1 MRTLERN
8 KQKIYYALYVSKTDV
23 VDENGNY
30 TGGQELTYGD
40 IYDKMINVSPA
51 KGTTEV
57 EQFGLNSD
65 YSKTLVTCDMS
76 CPINEDSVLWI
87 GIEPYVTEN
96 DETVIVPPNY
106 KVTKVARSI
115 NSITYAVI
123 EAKMSD
129 D

>member
-1 MRTLERN
+1 MRSLERN

-65 YSKTLVTCDMS
+65 YSKTLVTCDMRLS
-76 CPINEDSVLWI
+76 QVVKPFVSWSSELVHEQIVDIRSRQKCRLKSQVVAGHGSIQDSL
-87 GIEPYVTEN
+87 
-96 DETVIVPPNY
+96 
-106 KVTKVARSI
+106 
-115 NSITYAVI
+115 
-123 EAKMSD
+123 
-129 D
+129 